1 MPQVALVQPAIA
13 VRRGAVGSTDA
24 GCGLSPDRI
33 SAGSG
38 GLEGRA
44 VARILL
50 LHKGVYGHA
59 LKISERLRD
68 GLAARGD
75 STVVRPLD
83 EGAADGGEFDAIV
96 IGASIRHG
104 KHNPAVMEFIRA
116 QLPLLNTKPSAF
128 FSVNLVARKPAKN
141 TPETNPYARKF
152 LAQSPWKPTIAAVF
166 GGVLDYQRY
175 GPFDRY
181 AIRFIMK
188 LTGGPT
194 DLHTN
199 TEFTDWDAVQRFAA
213 SISRIAADKSP

>member
-1 MPQVALVQPAIA
+1 M
-13 VRRGAVGSTDA
+13 
-24 GCGLSPDRI
+24 
-33 SAGSG
+33 
-38 GLEGRA
+38 
-44 VARILL
+44 ARVLL

-68 GLAARGD
+68 GLEARGD
-75 STVVRPLD
+75 AAIVRTLD
-83 EGAADGGEFDAIV
+83 EGAADGATFDAIV

-104 KHNPAVMEFIRA
+104 KHNPAVIEFIRA
-116 QLPLLNTKPSAF
+116 QLPLLTSKPSAF

-199 TEFTDWDAVQRFAA
+199 TEFTDWDAVDRYAA
-213 SISRIAADKSP
+213 RISAIARGQSA